1 MAKTCTCS
9 YLLPDLECETGQ
21 ELVRAM
27 TEALEAH
34 RVYVERRAPIEL
46 LNNLEYDGL
55 EAAAEGAMA
64 AYRQHCFTDNWRRE
78 LEEAMRENHTF
89 IMTEGDETGIGC
101 IIIIDQ
107 QGFAISGQGKP
118 LEAAKEIDE
127 IEPILDRLKISKNN
141 WKQE

>member
-55 EAAAEGAMA
+55 EAAAESAIA
-64 AYRQHCFTDNWRRE
+64 AYRQHCPIDNWRRE
-78 LEEAMRENHTF
+78 TEAMVEEKRTF
-89 IMTEGDETGIGC
+89 VMTEGDEAGKAGI
-101 IIIIDQ
+101 IYHDQ
-107 QGFAISGQGKP
+107 WGFAVANMDSSNPHGADS
-118 LEAAKEIDE
+118 LDEVEALINK
-127 IEPILDRLKISKNN
+127 LGISKNH
-141 WKQE
+141 WK